1 MMRLGARPD
10 EVDFFQGILFCS
22 KIDLTTEQSLIV
34 HLPPCDGCLQ
44 SLLLILALAF
54 KHTHLKITFVAS
66 VPSGSLIQ
74 THETLLNI

>member
-22 KIDLTTEQSLIV
+22 KIDLTIEQSLIV
-34 HLPPCDGCLQ
+34 HLPPSDGCLQ

-54 KHTHLKITFVAS
+54 KHTHTSNSLS
-66 VPSGSLIQ
+66 LLPSGSLIQ

>member
-34 HLPPCDGCLQ
+34 HLPPSDGCLQ

-66 VPSGSLIQ
+66 V
-74 THETLLNI
+74 